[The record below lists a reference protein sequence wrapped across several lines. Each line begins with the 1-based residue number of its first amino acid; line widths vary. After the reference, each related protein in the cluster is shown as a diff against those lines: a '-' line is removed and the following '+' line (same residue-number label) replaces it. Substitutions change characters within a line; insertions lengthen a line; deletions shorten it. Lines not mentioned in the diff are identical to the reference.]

1 MKNIQNKRYF
11 GMTVI
16 QLAVL
21 GCLVFAALGTVLGGG
36 IFITTSMR
44 GSGNSADL
52 PPTPELTATPSPTET
67 LTPTPTI
74 TPVPYEELI
83 PSGWNQHI
91 TSDIEIWLPL
101 QFKTVNIENERK
113 DRIDYY
119 RKLGHDEIAR
129 DFEENPSAYM
139 FWFKGTESSTTP
151 YIANI
156 TIEFETMTAE
166 NLDAYLDGEYPDG
179 TSMTFRV
186 ANRKEFQVGEYEARR
201 VLLES
206 SLSDIYIGVAQY
218 AIYDGTRVFLINCSS
233 HFNEFYTLLPEFDK
247 AARTFRLVGQ

>member
-1 MKNIQNKRYF
+1 MRDIQKKRYF

-21 GCLVFAALGTVLGGG
+21 GCLAFVALGTVLGGG

-44 GSGNSADL
+44 DSGSSVSL
-52 PPTPELTATPSPTET
+52 SPTPELTATPSVTDTPAPTPTET
-67 LTPTPTI
+67 PI
-74 TPVPYEELI
+74 PYEELI

-91 TSDIEIWLPL
+91 TPDIEIWLPV
-101 QFKTVNIENERK
+101 QFKAVNIEKERK
-113 DRIDYY
+113 DRIDFYQE
-119 RKLGHDEIAR
+119 LGHDEIAR

-139 FWFKGTESSTTP
+139 LWFKGTETSTTP

-156 TIEFETMTAE
+156 TIEFESMNAE
-166 NLDAYLDGEYPDG
+166 NLDVYLDQEYPDG
-179 TSMTFRV
+179 TSLAFRV
-186 ANRKEFQVGEYEARR
+186 VNRKGFQVGGYEARR

-233 HFNEFYTLLPEFDK
+233 HFSEFYTWLPEFDK
-247 AARTFRLVGQ
+247 VARTFRLVGQ